1 MPAPAELFVFPRGR
15 TGVLYFN
22 RQLKLHSDGWTNN
35 WKDVRGSNVNR
46 DAWSSIS
53 GAGVTHTKDGTTIL
67 HHSPFMPSPSMP
79 AESLKFLPQ
88 VIEELETDAK
98 WVATMKQ
105 HTQAFSDNHKLF
117 GHVAAR
123 VWGLESAGDGRHVGL
138 CFTVHPSDMLEYVTN
153 VQQNAVVVVSDE
165 ASEDEEPAMFECE

>member
-1 MPAPAELFVFPRGR
+1 M
-15 TGVLYFN
+15 LYFN
-22 RQLKLHSDGWTNN
+22 RQLKVHGANWTHN
-35 WKDVRGSNVNR
+35 WKDVQGSNADR
-46 DAWSSIS
+46 DTWSSIS
-53 GAGVTHTKDGTTIL
+53 GVGVTITKDGTTIL

-79 AESLKFLPQ
+79 ARSLLSLPNA
-88 VIEELETDAK
+88 VEELETDAK
-98 WVATMKQ
+98 WVTTMKQ

-123 VWGLESAGDGRHVGL
+123 VWGLESAGDGRHVGF

-165 ASEDEEPAMFECE
+165 AGEDERPEMRECEW